1 MVLSCRLQFLAST
14 AQNQRRRTN
23 QPGGLQEEGGGAAA
37 PWAVAG
43 HSIFSPPAS
52 ASLLFSL
59 QTQRSESDRQG
70 QAAGEGE
77 ARPPLFFHLPSSPR
91 ATRTFPGPSSL
102 SHFSFAFRAPWK
114 VKILRPQASF
124 SLVISLFPLFIC
136 LIFKTAACYCSCS
149 LPAFWSSSR
158 VNAQPFYLR
167 VGFLFVRI
175 RGPGIQVGF
184 GFYAP
189 FD

>member
-1 MVLSCRLQFLAST
+1 
-14 AQNQRRRTN
+14 
-23 QPGGLQEEGGGAAA
+23 
-37 PWAVAG
+37 
-43 HSIFSPPAS
+43 
-52 ASLLFSL
+52 
-59 QTQRSESDRQG
+59 
-70 QAAGEGE
+70 
-77 ARPPLFFHLPSSPR
+77 
-91 ATRTFPGPSSL
+91 
-102 SHFSFAFRAPWK
+102 
-114 VKILRPQASF
+114 
-124 SLVISLFPLFIC
+124 LVISLFSLFIC
-136 LIFKTAACYCSCS
+136 LIFKTAPCYCSCS